1 MWDKELENKLTSL
14 LKDNNIKERRIE
26 ELESLREKDLNA
38 VFSELLTV
46 IDVFEKSEKII
57 RERELDKSE
66 DSQKAIKRIL
76 LAKNKL
82 LNILENN
89 NIRKIEFVNNI
100 LNSDK
105 CTVSETIPDSSLPND
120 YILEI
125 LKDGYERN
133 GILLRRAEVVIVKN

>member
-1 MWDKELENKLTSL
+1 
-14 LKDNNIKERRIE
+14 
-26 ELESLREKDLNA
+26 
-38 VFSELLTV
+38 LLTV

-105 CTVSETIPDSSLPND
+105 CTVSETMPDSSLPND